1 MKHQRLQSL
10 RGLGIRQSCGWPR
23 ERARLLSCS
32 VVRND
37 IRYPH
42 GVPAFPISPPKTPL
56 RPRPLPA
63 YKDVR
68 PNTSRNVLVFITI
81 CGAWTIAALAAI
93 NYERFASP
101 VTASTLHEV
110 RKSPQ
115 ARALLGSDIKHRSM
129 HPAYQGWYRYDGW
142 FRQPWITGSIQ
153 LTKGTID
160 VAYDVKGTGKSRNIS
175 LTHIT
180 EAEGRVHFAST
191 RPDKFSKWEITEWTV
206 TSYADGRVVSLL
218 DEEHAVPLPEEMT

>member
-1 MKHQRLQSL
+1 
-10 RGLGIRQSCGWPR
+10 
-23 ERARLLSCS
+23 
-32 VVRND
+32 
-37 IRYPH
+37 
-42 GVPAFPISPPKTPL
+42 
-56 RPRPLPA
+56 
-63 YKDVR
+63 
-68 PNTSRNVLVFITI
+68 
-81 CGAWTIAALAAI
+81 
-93 NYERFASP
+93 
-101 VTASTLHEV
+101 
-110 RKSPQ
+110 
-115 ARALLGSDIKHRSM
+115 M

-160 VAYDVKGTGKSRNIS
+160 VAYDVKGTGKSHIS
-175 LTHIT
+175 LTHTT